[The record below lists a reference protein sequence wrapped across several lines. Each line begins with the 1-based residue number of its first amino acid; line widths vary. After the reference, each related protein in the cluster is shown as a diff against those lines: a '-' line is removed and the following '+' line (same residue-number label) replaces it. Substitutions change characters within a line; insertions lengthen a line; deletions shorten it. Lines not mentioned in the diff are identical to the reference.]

1 MEQRD
6 RIRLLRLSAWSGFV
20 VLVVFATC
28 FFVLAKITPPMSP
41 RMSPEEV
48 VDFLVEHQSGIL
60 LAVVIMMLLIPL
72 EYAFVVATSL
82 QMCRIEGGWGLLS
95 MIQLT
100 TGVVAP
106 VGFSYPMAIL
116 ATAAYRP
123 QERSPEVVR
132 TLTDVFWLMYVG
144 IAAIF
149 VLQVV
154 VIGLAAVLDRRSE
167 PVFPRWFGYYNFVMG
182 VLLAPGVA
190 VYMFKSG
197 PLAWDGLL
205 AFTIPSLCY
214 FSWKIITPIILLRA
228 IKSEEA
234 EIPELTTA

>member
-1 MEQRD
+1 
-6 RIRLLRLSAWSGFV
+6 
-20 VLVVFATC
+20 VFATC